1 MDVIYM
7 NMLDQAGVVFTEK
20 KPTLTVQQYVVT
32 EAMSQIHGMLHG
44 GISAAIAEQGA
55 SLGASLA
62 LGETKAALGLSM
74 DTHHLKGVKMGEKCE
89 ARAWPERQG
98 GNVQVW
104 RVEQR
109 NVANDELFNISTVT
123 IYGKVIKHV

>member
-1 MDVIYM
+1 
-7 NMLDQAGVVFTEK
+7 
-20 KPTLTVQQYVVT
+20 
-32 EAMSQIHGMLHG
+32 
-44 GISAAIAEQGA
+44 
-55 SLGASLA
+55 
-62 LGETKAALGLSM
+62 
-74 DTHHLKGVKMGEKCE
+74 MGEKCE

-109 NVANDELFNISTVT
+109 TVANDELFNISTVT